1 VYVRDIKD
9 GFPVVVA
16 ISTASST
23 QTLSLSSE
31 EIAAG
36 SYVDVLSG
44 EVISVGDKPSAAS
57 WTLDSLRA
65 RVWVLESD
73 PCR

>member
-1 VYVRDIKD
+1 WFSSGGRDID
-9 GFPVVVA
+9 SLVDPDA
-16 ISTASST
+16 
-23 QTLSLSSE
+23 LSSSE